1 MISNDDEFD
10 IIRGGYRSVTGL
22 KRINPN
28 LKVLISLGGSREDT
42 SHRFSNMISSAGRRR
57 DFIRSAIS
65 FVKLY
70 NFDGIDIHWQ
80 YPGAEEY
87 GGRIT
92 DKEYLNLFL
101 EELSEIFSVRGWLLS
116 VSVPASRF
124 RIEDGFNPLR
134 LSSTVDFVNV
144 EVYNFHREREPVADH
159 HSNLYSRPEDN
170 GLNIF
175 YSVDYA
181 VKFWLKKG
189 LDKSKL
195 VVGIPFFGRSFTLQY
210 VNETDIGAPI
220 KGPGREGFY
229 TQQPGLL
236 SYFEI
241 CDLVL
246 NEGWHRDEDYSGSPY
261 IVNGDQWIGYDDMSS
276 IARKVN
282 RL

>member
-1 MISNDDEFD
+1 M
-10 IIRGGYRSVTGL
+10 
-22 KRINPN
+22 
-28 LKVLISLGGSREDT
+28 
-42 SHRFSNMISSAGRRR
+42 
-57 DFIRSAIS
+57 
-65 FVKLY
+65 
-70 NFDGIDIHWQ
+70 
-80 YPGAEEY
+80 
-87 GGRIT
+87 
-92 DKEYLNLFL
+92 
-101 EELSEIFSVRGWLLS
+101 
-116 VSVPASRF
+116 
-124 RIEDGFNPLR
+124 
-134 LSSTVDFVNV
+134 V
-144 EVYNFHREREPVADH
+144 E
-159 HSNLYSRPEDN
+159 
-170 GLNIF
+170 
-175 YSVDYA
+175 
-181 VKFWLKKG
+181 KG